1 MITSTDTDMIDS
13 LAAGLEKRYGEITR
27 KDWPVVNYLGMVFD
41 LTAPGVAI
49 VSMTGYVDDMLKE
62 VGTVK
67 GARTPAT
74 EGLFDV
80 RPDIAE
86 VTEEQSHFSQTCSQD
101 VVPCEASETGLSD

>member
-1 MITSTDTDMIDS
+1 
-13 LAAGLEKRYGEITR
+13 
-27 KDWPVVNYLGMVFD
+27 MVFD
-41 LTAPGVAI
+41 LTMPGVAK

-80 RPDIAE
+80 RSDIAE
-86 VTEEQSHFSQTCSQD
+86 VSEEQRITFHRHVAKMLYLAKRARPDCLTAVAFLATRVTKCTRNWTD
-101 VVPCEASETGLSD
+101 